1 MSSEGK
7 PCAGAQS
14 QAAQAATA
22 QNASK
27 QTDALQISYHG
38 IAARMDRLPIS
49 NFHRK
54 LLWLLGG
61 VVFCDSIDMGIG
73 GPIIAQLL
81 ATGWSDAGLNS
92 LFVSITM
99 LGYFFGGLMA
109 GALSDSIGRK
119 KAVIIFCLFFTVG
132 CFAAAF
138 SPDMYF
144 LIVCRFIMGLGLGA
158 AYPAAY
164 SALMEF
170 TPAAGRGKYQAYVG
184 LIANTGT
191 LVASALNL
199 LILPLVGWRPVFIFC
214 GFLGLFMAFLCAKFL
229 QESPRWLAM
238 MGRDQEAN
246 AIVTKFEDDVRSRG
260 VALAPVPDQE
270 IKEREE
276 QGEVKQLPWR
286 FLFSKKMLTRTLTAM
301 FLCFAMNVC
310 VYTVVT
316 WTPTIFVMRG
326 FDVGY
331 SVMMTVVMQ
340 LGIPVGVG
348 LLSLYVEKVN
358 RKTILIVSFILI
370 AVLGYGWSLIPADNV
385 YLVMFVGFLVCMVTY
400 TNSVTISAIY
410 LPEPFPTACRTR
422 GAGIA
427 NAFGRIAGV
436 ISPIWITALLATTL
450 GATAVYMI
458 NAGIAIFMAIWVAI
472 FAVETRGKT
481 LEEINEGVLGKE

>member
-14 QAAQAATA
+14 QVAQAATV

-170 TPAAGRGKYQAYVG
+170 TPAAAAVS
-184 LIANTGT
+184 I
-191 LVASALNL
+191 
-199 LILPLVGWRPVFIFC
+199 RPTWDS
-214 GFLGLFMAFLCAKFL
+214 
-229 QESPRWLAM
+229 SPTRVRWWH
-238 MGRDQEAN
+238 QHS
-246 AIVTKFEDDVRSRG
+246 I
-260 VALAPVPDQE
+260 
-270 IKEREE
+270 
-276 QGEVKQLPWR
+276 
-286 FLFSKKMLTRTLTAM
+286 
-301 FLCFAMNVC
+301 C
-310 VYTVVT
+310 
-316 WTPTIFVMRG
+316 
-326 FDVGY
+326 
-331 SVMMTVVMQ
+331 
-340 LGIPVGVG
+340 
-348 LLSLYVEKVN
+348 
-358 RKTILIVSFILI
+358 
-370 AVLGYGWSLIPADNV
+370 
-385 YLVMFVGFLVCMVTY
+385 
-400 TNSVTISAIY
+400 
-410 LPEPFPTACRTR
+410 
-422 GAGIA
+422 
-427 NAFGRIAGV
+427 
-436 ISPIWITALLATTL
+436 
-450 GATAVYMI
+450 
-458 NAGIAIFMAIWVAI
+458 
-472 FAVETRGKT
+472 
-481 LEEINEGVLGKE
+481 

>member
-1 MSSEGK
+1 MS
-7 PCAGAQS
+7 QS
-14 QAAQAATA
+14 GSQ
-22 QNASK
+22 S
-27 QTDALQISYHG
+27 SYHG
-38 IAARMDRLPIS
+38 IAARIDRLPIS

-54 LLWLLGG
+54 ILWLLGG
-61 VVFCDSIDMGIG
+61 VVFCDSIDMNIG

-81 ATGWSDAGLNS
+81 ASGWSDAGLNS

-109 GALSDSIGRK
+109 GALSDTIGRK
-119 KAVIIFCLFFTVG
+119 KSVVICSLFFTVG
-132 CFAAAF
+132 CFTAAF

-170 TPAAGRGKYQAYVG
+170 TPATGRGKYQAYVG

-191 LVASALNL
+191 LIASALNL
-199 LILPLVGWRPVFIFC
+199 IILPLVGWRPVFIFC
-214 GFLGLFMAFLCAKFL
+214 GFLGLIIALLCMKFL

-238 MGRDQEAN
+238 MGRNEQAN
-246 AIVTKFEDDVRSRG
+246 AIVTEYEK
-260 VALAPVPDQE
+260 
-270 IKEREE
+270 ITTE
-276 QGEVKQLPWR
+276 QGKELTVVSEEEIQSRVEQGDVKQLPWS
-286 FLFSKKMLTRTLTAM
+286 FLFKKKMITRTLTAM

-326 FDVGY
+326 FDVTY
-331 SVMMTVVMQ
+331 SVAMTVVMQ

-348 LLSLYVEKVN
+348 LLTLYVEKVN

-370 AVLGYGWSLIPADNV
+370 AILGYGWSLIPADNV
-385 YLVMFVGFLVCMVTY
+385 ALVMAVGFLVCMVTY

-422 GAGIA
+422 GAGVA

-436 ISPIWITALLATTL
+436 ISPIWITALLATAL
-450 GATAVYMI
+450 GATAVYML

-481 LEEINEGVLGKE
+481 LEEINEGVLNK